1 MAAMAAVADTA
12 GTPRTEGWNPSRTED
27 ITKQTWIG
35 HLTPG
40 IRRTLGTT
48 DRNIIMQTYTFARDD
63 ETFTIEAY
71 HYDDALDGLI
81 DHLGGTDQMH
91 LWTYRGGE

>member
-1 MAAMAAVADTA
+1 
-12 GTPRTEGWNPSRTED
+12 
-27 ITKQTWIG
+27 
-35 HLTPG
+35 
-40 IRRTLGTT
+40 
-48 DRNIIMQTYTFARDD
+48 MQTYTFARDD

>member
-1 MAAMAAVADTA
+1 
-12 GTPRTEGWNPSRTED
+12 
-27 ITKQTWIG
+27 
-35 HLTPG
+35 
-40 IRRTLGTT
+40 
-48 DRNIIMQTYTFARDD
+48 MQTYTFTRDD
-63 ETFTIEAY
+63 ETFAIEAY